1 LKDCKGWGLK
11 WCFCL
16 VFVLDTGDLSLDRYL
31 TDKRL
36 STRWCRRHR
45 CFQNT
50 TWPLRCCEVQRN
62 SVMRIIVSGNY
73 EYNLMSGI
81 VRLCSDDSWR
91 LGKLRSVAFLL
102 DWGEFSSGP
111 FGSIGSLLGVICC
124 VGPIRVMPS
133 EIEVLFLSHQS
144 APKPDEHKEART
156 LPTPASQPP
165 ALAHPLQQT
174 SSPSHDPSRS
184 SSSPA
189 PCRTCFERGSGPH
202 TSERRK
208 E

>member
-1 LKDCKGWGLK
+1 VGFEQLVQGLGMK

-45 CFQNT
+45 YFQNT

-91 LGKLRSVAFLL
+91 LGKLRSVAFFVRLGRVFFRTFRI
-102 DWGEFSSGP
+102 DWVFVRGHM
-111 FGSIGSLLGVICC
+111 L
-124 VGPIRVMPS
+124 RWTDT
-133 EIEVLFLSHQS
+133 SH
-144 APKPDEHKEART
+144 A
-156 LPTPASQPP
+156 
-165 ALAHPLQQT
+165 
-174 SSPSHDPSRS
+174 
-184 SSSPA
+184 
-189 PCRTCFERGSGPH
+189 F
-202 TSERRK
+202 
-208 E
+208 